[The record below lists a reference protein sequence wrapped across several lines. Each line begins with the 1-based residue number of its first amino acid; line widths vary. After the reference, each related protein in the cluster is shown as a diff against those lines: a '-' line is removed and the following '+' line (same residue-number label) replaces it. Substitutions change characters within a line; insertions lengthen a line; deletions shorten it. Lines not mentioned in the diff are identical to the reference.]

1 MYYMKCY
8 VQTTIL
14 IPTQQTPWAKWRERP
29 KLKPSETKT
38 KSQKPSAKWSQVK
51 PSEAKWSQVKP
62 KAKWARKWEI
72 LAPKCMQNTDF
83 SSKMPQ
89 IARKAAPGCKTKKN
103 KSKKYIPSIMKPPLL
118 SGTKPL
124 PPLALFH
131 PCVWGT
137 ASRSASLRSSWR
149 EAVAKSHELWP
160 ELWPEVRPFQWGR
173 YGKESTW
180 TYCFWLV
187 VSTYA
192 SEKWWSEFVSWDDEI
207 MIIPFPII

>member
-1 MYYMKCY
+1 
-8 VQTTIL
+8 
-14 IPTQQTPWAKWRERP
+14 
-29 KLKPSETKT
+29 
-38 KSQKPSAKWSQVK
+38 
-51 PSEAKWSQVKP
+51 
-62 KAKWARKWEI
+62 
-72 LAPKCMQNTDF
+72 
-83 SSKMPQ
+83 
-89 IARKAAPGCKTKKN
+89 
-103 KSKKYIPSIMKPPLL
+103 MKPPLL

-131 PCVWGT
+131 PCIWGT

-149 EAVAKSHELWP
+149 EAVAKSH

-207 MIIPFPII
+207 MIIPFPINYGKVIIHSMVPVTTNQVSLDFTGKEYWPWGCGSGFFRWPKSHLQDPPGTGCTWM